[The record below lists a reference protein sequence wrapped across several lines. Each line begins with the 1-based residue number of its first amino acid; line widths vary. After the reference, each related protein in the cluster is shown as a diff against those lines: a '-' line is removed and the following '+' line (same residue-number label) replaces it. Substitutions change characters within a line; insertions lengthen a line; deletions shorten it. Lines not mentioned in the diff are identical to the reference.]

1 MSRFDLRRFRV
12 AVLAILG
19 TCFAA
24 AQDWK
29 AVTSL
34 PGVDLQGLT
43 PVQQAT
49 ALKILREQDCTCQ
62 CGMKMAECRVKDPS
76 CAYSNGLSETVIAA
90 LKAGKGE
97 KEAIAAAAGS
107 KWAKAEPAKILA
119 DPVQIPVAGA
129 PVTGPS
135 SAAITIVEFSDFQC
149 PYCAAAIPEINAVLK
164 AYPKQVK
171 LIFKQFPLEIHPQA
185 DLAAAAAIAANK
197 QGKFWAMHDAMFAHH
212 NDLSRKSIL
221 EMAKQ
226 NGLNME
232 RFEND
237 IDSTEVR
244 ETVVRDV
251 QDGEK
256 AGVEGTPT
264 LFLNGQKYNGPIQ
277 LSYMK
282 LVFDKELGRA
292 PAANTPVAS
301 NTGAQSR

>member
-1 MSRFDLRRFRV
+1 MRGIRV
-12 AVLAILG
+12 AVLALLG

-29 AVTSL
+29 AATSL
-34 PGVDLQGLT
+34 PGVDLNGLT
-43 PVQQAT
+43 PAQQTA

-76 CAYSNGLSETVIAA
+76 CSYSNGLSEAVVAA
-90 LKAGKGE
+90 LKAGKSE
-97 KEAIAAAAGS
+97 KEAIAAAENS
-107 KWAKAEPAKILA
+107 KWAKAEPVKILA

-129 PVTGPS
+129 PVTGPA
-135 SAAITIVEFSDFQC
+135 SAPITIVEFSDFQC
-149 PYCAAAIPEINAVLK
+149 PYCAAAIPEINALLK

-171 LIFKQFPLEIHPQA
+171 LVFKQFPLEIHPQA

-221 EMAKQ
+221 DMAKQ
-226 NGLNME
+226 NGLNLE

-264 LFLNGQKYNGPIQ
+264 LFVNGQKYNGPIQ
-277 LSYMK
+277 LSYLK
-282 LVFDKELGRA
+282 LVFDKELGRT

-301 NTGAQSR
+301 NPGGQSR